1 MDRNAHYEELKELAR
16 NMRERHDVQTARLGL
31 REVRQIYKAEKV
43 DIHYWPLPPKI
54 KAIYMCD
61 DGYCSVAVQKKLPD
75 EPKLFALVHELKHH
89 YMDQEVVMDG
99 GMYCGDYN
107 QNEIIEIGAEVFA
120 AEFIYPEEEFA
131 ADIALLGIGTWTPED
146 VVHLKRGCK
155 AKVSY
160 MYLQKRLERLGLIE
174 RGQFA
179 KVKFKKLEEQL
190 YGVPFYKRKHQRH

>member
-16 NMRERHDVQTARLGL
+16 EKREHHGVQTAAFGL
-31 REVRQIYKAEKV
+31 REIRKVYKAEQI
-43 DIHYWPLPPKI
+43 DLHLYPLRPKI

-61 DGYCSVAVQKKLPD
+61 DGYCSVAVQRKLPD

-89 YMDQEVVMDG
+89 YVDQEIVAEG

-107 QNEIIEIGAEVFA
+107 QNEVIEIGAEVFA

-131 ADIALLGIGTWTPED
+131 ADIALLGVNVWTPQD
-146 VVHLKRGCK
+146 VVHLKRDCK

-160 MYLQKRLERLGLIE
+160 MYLQKRLERLNLIE
-174 RGQFA
+174 RGAFA

-190 YGVPFYKRKHQRH
+190 YGVPFYKRRHAAR